1 MLLIS
6 ARSLSPIRSSGLH
19 RSVPS
24 GRGLE
29 REFKAP
35 RHLGE
40 LRGFAVRTTL
50 RTDQGFLAL
59 LAGPPYNRI
68 SVRILITGVCGFAGS
83 VLAESFFARRE
94 GIQIAGIDNLMRPG
108 SELNRM
114 RLRKLGVELAHGDLR
129 CAGDCEAL
137 PAADWV
143 IDAAANPSVL
153 AGVNR
158 GPEGGSSS
166 RRLFEHN
173 LGSLVNV
180 LEYAKRHHA
189 GVILISS
196 SRVYS
201 IAELV
206 SLPLGSAGNAFRLDD
221 SRLLPNGVSS
231 HGIDASFSTAPPV
244 SLYGGM
250 KLAAETVALEYGA
263 AFDFPVWIDRCG
275 VLAGAGQF
283 GGPEQGIFSY
293 WVNAHLRR
301 RPLRYLGFDG
311 SGKQV
316 RDAFHPR
323 DLAALLE
330 TQMRTEREG
339 GRRIYNVGGGVRN
352 AMSLAQLTAWCD
364 GRFGPHAPESG
375 GEERPYDIPW
385 MVMDSRLAEDDFG
398 WSVETPLEVLLE
410 EIACH
415 AVQHPE
421 WLERSGV

>member
-1 MLLIS
+1 M
-6 ARSLSPIRSSGLH
+6 
-19 RSVPS
+19 
-24 GRGLE
+24 
-29 REFKAP
+29 
-35 RHLGE
+35 
-40 LRGFAVRTTL
+40 
-50 RTDQGFLAL
+50 
-59 LAGPPYNRI
+59 
-68 SVRILITGVCGFAGS
+68 RILITGACGFAGS
-83 VLAESFFARRE
+83 VLAESLLARCE
-94 GIQIAGIDNLMRPG
+94 GVRMAGIDNLMRPG

-114 RLRKLGVELAHGDLR
+114 RLRALGVELLHGDLR
-129 CAGDCEAL
+129 CASDCEAL

-153 AGVNR
+153 AGVR
-158 GPEGGSSS
+158 PGAAGS
-166 RRLFEHN
+166 RQLFEHN

-180 LEYAKRHHA
+180 LEYAKKHRA

-201 IAELV
+201 INELV
-206 SLPLGSAGNAFRLDD
+206 ALPLGATGNAFRLDD
-221 SRLLPNGVSS
+221 TRPLPAGVSS
-231 HGIDASFSTAPPV
+231 RGIDVDFSTKPPV
-244 SLYGGM
+244 SLYGSM
-250 KLAAETVALEYGA
+250 KLAGETVALEYGE

-311 SGKQV
+311 TGKQV

-323 DLAALLE
+323 DLGALLD
-330 TQMRTEREG
+330 TQMRTERTG

-364 GRFGPHAPESG
+364 TRFGRHAPESDLR
-375 GEERPYDIPW
+375 ERLYDIPW
-385 MVMDSRLAEDDFG
+385 MAMDSRLAEDDFG
-398 WSVETPLEVLLE
+398 WSVETPLENLLE

-415 AVQHPE
+415 AEQHPE